1 MASRRKSPKSDKP
14 PWAGKSGP
22 GYEFDGD
29 GDLRWFAS
37 VSFMVGREKLAK
49 VGLKADSLPPPPKK

>member
-1 MASRRKSPKSDKP
+1 MSPPRKTPKTKTP

-22 GYEFDGD
+22 GYEFDED

-37 VSFMVGREKLAK
+37 VSFMVGRERLAK
-49 VGLKADSLPPPPKK
+49 VGLKADSLRQPPKK